1 MTRIVA
7 LVLFVGLWLAGP
19 AVLAQTPDAAT
30 FERLLGRPFAIVPEG
45 SQTASTE
52 WKRLADL
59 VAAQLE
65 QRRMKRVA
73 TPADAEFVVLLQYA
87 DGQRPSMQIVVAE
100 AKPYRDEKKIV
111 SLSRVSTS
119 TGSSFKGTA
128 ADLVP
133 QLVESIFVHP

>member
-1 MTRIVA
+1 VIRTAA

-19 AVLAQTPDAAT
+19 ITLAQTPDTST
-30 FERLLGRPFAIVPEG
+30 FERLMGRPFVTVPEG
-45 SQTASTE
+45 NQTASAD
-52 WKRLADL
+52 WKRLTDL
-59 VAAQLE
+59 VSAQLE

-73 TPADAEFVVLLQYA
+73 TPEDAEFVVFIQFT